1 LTVALEIII
10 LMRPDPWFMFPAI
23 LRMFKIIKG
32 LRPEFAAQDNY
43 ITFRKKIWLW
53 AVTRLKQGSKK

>member
-1 LTVALEIII
+1 
-10 LMRPDPWFMFPAI
+10 MRPDPWFMFPAI

-53 AVTRLKQGSKK
+53 AVTRLKQVSKK